1 MEKNDEK
8 DGEDG
13 ILIFL
18 DKAKEVCYHFSVLN
32 KGDLHMDNEN
42 NTFTIVLKGEQI
54 TLTYCPAG
62 TKMDLG
68 YASLTERSFPV
79 LYGKTDDKSHIVTF
93 KLDQNSEYNIDS
105 GLVKGE

>member
-1 MEKNDEK
+1 
-8 DGEDG
+8 
-13 ILIFL
+13 
-18 DKAKEVCYHFSVLN
+18 
-32 KGDLHMDNEN
+32 
-42 NTFTIVLKGEQI
+42 
-54 TLTYCPAG
+54 
-62 TKMDLG
+62 MDLG